1 MADPQDQPD
10 RSADASGP
18 LPRTAASPETPA
30 PAVKKVAKKAPARKA
45 AAKKAPAKKAPA
57 RKAAAEKAVPTPR
70 PVASTGVGGA
80 AREAAAN
87 AKSSVQQASNP
98 VALPAPT
105 VAEGEPSRRVLVI
118 GLAAFAAAVLVIR
131 ALLRRRAD

>member
-1 MADPQDQPD
+1 MADPQDQPG
-10 RSADASGP
+10 RSADGSGP
-18 LPRTAASPETPA
+18 LPHEAAGPPA
-30 PAVKKVAKKAPARKA
+30 PGEPVKKAVKKAPARKA

-57 RKAAAEKAVPTPR
+57 KKTAPAPQPR
-70 PVASTGVGGA
+70 ASSGADGA
-80 AREAAAN
+80 AREAAAK

>member
-1 MADPQDQPD
+1 MADPEDQTD

-18 LPRTAASPETPA
+18 LPHTAAGPETPA
-30 PAVKKVAKKAPARKA
+30 PAVKKAAKKAPARKA

-57 RKAAAEKAVPTPR
+57 KKAVPTPR
-70 PVASTGVGGA
+70 PAASTGVGGA

-98 VALPAPT
+98 VALPAPI